1 MNISKSS
8 KLEKATFFLS
18 FLPIL
23 VTLIALPALPNLI
36 PAHYGI
42 SGEVNRWGSK
52 YESLILPA
60 FSIFWAFFPTM
71 IRKLSIGSGVNGST
85 DNQKMLDILFL
96 IPVLI
101 FNVLCF
107 YFLFMGFSKATSLSS
122 FGVNRVTVIVL
133 ALGDIT
139 FGNYL
144 PKWRSNSGSSS
155 LVRTTLNS
163 EKNRAEMGRRAGK
176 LIVLTGLIVIAIC
189 AFLPETYLLIIVY
202 AASAILDLTIISVC
216 SRHPVREG
224 KIGDKK

>member
-1 MNISKSS
+1 MNVSTSS

-42 SGEVNRWGSK
+42 SGKVDRWGSK
-52 YESLILPA
+52 YESLILPV

-71 IRKLSIGSGVNGST
+71 IRKLSVGNDANGST
-85 DNQKMLDILFL
+85 GNQKMLDILFL
-96 IPVLI
+96 IPVLL

-107 YFLFMGFSKATSLSS
+107 YFLFMEFSRATSLSS
-122 FGVNRVTVIVL
+122 FGGNRVIVILL

-144 PKWRSNSGSSS
+144 PKWRSNSGNSF

-163 EKNRAEMGRRAGK
+163 ERNRAEVGRHAGK
-176 LIVLTGLIVIAIC
+176 LIVLTGIVVIAIC
-189 AFLPETYLLIIVY
+189 AFLPDSNLLIMIY
-202 AASAILDLTIISVC
+202 AASAIVDLTIISVR
-216 SRHPVREG
+216 SRRPVREV